1 MPLHELSGAGNLTW
15 QASISGLLPHFGYG
29 LVLAA
34 KAIDGTTLGT
44 ATRHEFY
51 FVPPGSLDT
60 SENGDEARIVAPN
73 FGFDVPDSPACA
85 PHLCGAHNRYRTDKF
100 FKLPTLEGRPQAITA
115 PTTMNCAGGLC
126 RIANGCV
133 APDRSIRYYRESGS
147 PTPLFVFSNHQGRPT
162 SICGP
167 AHIPMFEHPLADRA
181 ARIDQQVEGT
191 TLFLSTGY
199 SNNVGHWNQY
209 VIKLLALRRHAGLA
223 KINRILV
230 ALEPSDAQSFTDV
243 REPADLVGLYD
254 IHMDLLKLA
263 FEDSGWEAP
272 PVFGLAAGMP
282 PGPCPRHHTPIPPRL
297 RHATPHCATP
307 QFTHP
312 PGMLRSSMM

>member
-1 MPLHELSGAGNLTW
+1 VSVDVEVSGLATGLIEAGCISGFTLFFNHYAETDVVQNLPLHEFSGAGNLTW

-100 FKLPTLEGRPQAITA
+100 FKLPALEGRPQAITA

-147 PTPLFVFSNHQGRPT
+147 PKPLFVFSNHQGRPT

-181 ARIDQQVEGT
+181 ARIDQQVEGRKNVCVVFLRCAGEAGERLPLGKSEQFCAYL
-191 TLFLSTGY
+191 LF
-199 SNNVGHWNQY
+199 VG
-209 VIKLLALRRHAGLA
+209 A
-223 KINRILV
+223 
-230 ALEPSDAQSFTDV
+230 
-243 REPADLVGLYD
+243 
-254 IHMDLLKLA
+254 
-263 FEDSGWEAP
+263 
-272 PVFGLAAGMP
+272 LAA
-282 PGPCPRHHTPIPPRL
+282 RL
-297 RHATPHCATP
+297 SD
-307 QFTHP
+307 
-312 PGMLRSSMM
+312 G